1 MSAQT
6 AGHEVMNIKLI
17 VWRQANREAAGRFET
32 YEAKNITPHHSFLEM
47 LDVVN
52 EDLIKQGKD
61 PELHKEPLKFE
72 NVHLAVRSYK

>member
-1 MSAQT
+1 MSA
-6 AGHEVMNIKLI
+6 HETMNLKLI
-17 VWRQANREAAGRFET
+17 VWRQAGPTEPGRFET
-32 YEAKNITPHHSFLEM
+32 YEARDITPHHSFLEM

-52 EDLIKQGKD
+52 EELIKTGKE